1 MVRVLATGTFDIL
14 HPGHVKYLSESKK
27 LGDELFVIV
36 AREEMVRH
44 KPKPFIPEE
53 QRLAMVEALE
63 VVDHAVLGDSQDM
76 FRPVREIRPDIV
88 TLGYNQH
95 FSEEELSEQLERMGL
110 RVKVVRI
117 SDSVACSLC
126 STRAIVRRIQG
137 TIGK

>member
-36 AREEMVRH
+36 AREEMVHH

-63 VVDHAVLGDSQDM
+63 VVDHAVLGDPQDM

-117 SDSVACSLC
+117 SDSMACSLC